1 MIMMRTIDFFFC
13 VFFFFFFRVFRFFH
27 SPAPLPPYPAS
38 TSPHRFF
45 PPLWTR
51 VDGISDFSSYV
62 LFWWSKKRMRRRK
75 RWGVKEK
82 EKRAVT
88 RFERELGSVSESE
101 QQGMEGEFS
110 MPWNRSHSSYV
121 CHLSLYRLSI
131 NLLLAWVR
139 EESWE
144 NIIIY
149 ACVHVWKRESRA

>member
-13 VFFFFFFRVFRFFH
+13 VSFFFFFSRFSFFPF
-27 SPAPLPPYPAS
+27 SPPPLPPYPAS

-110 MPWNRSHSSYV
+110 MP
-121 CHLSLYRLSI
+121 
-131 NLLLAWVR
+131 
-139 EESWE
+139 
-144 NIIIY
+144 
-149 ACVHVWKRESRA
+149 